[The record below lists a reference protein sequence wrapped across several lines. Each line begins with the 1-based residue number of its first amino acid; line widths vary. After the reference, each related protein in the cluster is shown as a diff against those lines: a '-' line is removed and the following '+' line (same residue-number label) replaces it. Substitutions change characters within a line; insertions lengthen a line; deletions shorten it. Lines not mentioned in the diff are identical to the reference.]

1 MRAKPVV
8 ALILERSIR
17 VLTIKEEV
25 KGKTVVTIINVLNA
39 CSMFT
44 ERPERSFLPSKELE
58 DGLNQAESP
67 GLV

>member
-44 ERPERSFLPSKELE
+44 RTS
-58 DGLNQAESP
+58 
-67 GLV
+67 